1 MKRLFDI
8 AFSFI
13 ILLILAPL
21 LIIIGLLIKLT
32 SKGPIIFKQTRV
44 GRGNTQFAIYKFRTM
59 IIDAEKKGLQ
69 LTVGKRD
76 PRVTTIGHIL
86 RTFKLDELPQ
96 FLNVLKGEMSVV
108 GPRPEVPRYVELYN
122 HEQKNILN
130 IRPGITDLASLK
142 FINESELMQGKE
154 DPETFYI
161 KEIMPKKLNIN
172 LEYIQKQS
180 LGFDLK
186 IILFTFLKIIGVK
199 YE

>member
-8 AFSFI
+8 LFSLS
-13 ILLILAPL
+13 LLILLAPILL
-21 LIIIGLLIKLT
+21 LISILIKLT
-32 SKGPIIFKQTRV
+32 SKGPIIFKQIRV
-44 GRGNTQFAIYKFRTM
+44 GKSNSHFAIYKFRTM

-76 PRVTTIGHIL
+76 PRVTSIGHIL

-108 GPRPEVPRYVELYN
+108 GPRPEVPKYVELYN
-122 HEQKNILN
+122 SEQQKILN

-142 FINESELMQGKE
+142 FINESELMQDKA
-154 DPETFYI
+154 DPESFYI
-161 KEIMPKKLNIN
+161 SDIMPIKLKIN
-172 LEYIQKQS
+172 LDYLDNQS
-180 LGFDLK
+180 LLFDLK
-186 IILFTFLKIIGVK
+186 IILFTFLKILGVK